1 LSRIRVKK
9 KDYENLS
16 ASNIKKVISLLNPP
30 TLSPVPTGQPTVSIK
45 AITKKEACDILN
57 IAYNT
62 TRLDKI
68 IAEYYEQLEYVAS
81 RKRKNRG
88 QAATNQEVSEAVAG
102 YLRGEPIADIAKN
115 LYRSPAFVK
124 ALIEKV
130 GVPERVVG
138 EDSAEVDYLPEQC
151 IAESFNIG
159 DIVWSAKYHSSAII
173 EDEISVDY
181 QAERPGYLDVNY
193 ERKYN
198 SKCYAIYVLARSEDD
213 SVYEKRKP
221 GFSAFSLA
229 YDLGSLEHLKEYG
242 VDLHTL

>member
-1 LSRIRVKK
+1 MSRIRVKK
-9 KDYENLS
+9 KDHENLS
-16 ASNIKKVISLLNPP
+16 ASNIKKVISLLNPSTP
-30 TLSPVPTGQPTVSIK
+30 GVPPTGQPTGVVK
-45 AITKKEACDILN
+45 TITKKEACDILN

-81 RKRKNRG
+81 RKKKNRG
-88 QAATNQEVSEAVAG
+88 RAATNQEVSEAVAG
-102 YLRGEPIADIAKN
+102 YLRGDPIADIAKN
-115 LYRSPAFVK
+115 LYRSSAFVK

-130 GVPERVVG
+130 GVPERVAG
-138 EDSAEVDYLPEQC
+138 EDSTEVDYLPEQC
-151 IAESFNIG
+151 TAESFNIG
-159 DIVWSAKYHSSAII
+159 DVVWSAKYHSSAII

-193 ERKYN
+193 ESKYT
-198 SKCYAIYVLARSEDD
+198 SKCYAIYVLTRNEEDN
-213 SVYEKRKP
+213 VYEKRKS